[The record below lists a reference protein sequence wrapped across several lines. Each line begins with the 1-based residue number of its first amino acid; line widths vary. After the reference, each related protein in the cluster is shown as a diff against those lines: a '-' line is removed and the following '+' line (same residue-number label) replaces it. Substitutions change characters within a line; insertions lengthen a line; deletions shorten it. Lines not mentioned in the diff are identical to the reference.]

1 MSTYSMV
8 HAMSIFVQFIMHF
21 PFSFLIIH
29 DMPHRKVSKYQIMR
43 VKKEKKKQEKKNT
56 LSATVA
62 GIMP

>member
-1 MSTYSMV
+1 
-8 HAMSIFVQFIMHF
+8 MHF